1 MEKVKK
7 QCSSPLNFKK
17 KIIRMF
23 IILFQ
28 NMNSASFIGVQS
40 HFMTKVSDLQKLVEI
55 RVAVKD
61 DHECLEHL
69 EVSTK

>member
-1 MEKVKK
+1 
-7 QCSSPLNFKK
+7 
-17 KIIRMF
+17 
-23 IILFQ
+23 
-28 NMNSASFIGVQS
+28 
-40 HFMTKVSDLQKLVEI
+40 MTKVSDLQKLVEI